1 MIKQFFNPNYACVC
15 GYVVVDIN
23 SNFGKEFR
31 SLLWHNL
38 FKVRKQCISCF
49 ALEPCIVTANKAKV
63 VGREVT
69 SNAQDQKIL

>member
-1 MIKQFFNPNYACVC
+1 MYD
-15 GYVVVDIN
+15 YVVVNIN

-31 SLLWHNL
+31 SLLWHHV

-63 VGREVT
+63 VGREVNYFKCT
-69 SNAQDQKIL
+69 KSEDPLSFVEL